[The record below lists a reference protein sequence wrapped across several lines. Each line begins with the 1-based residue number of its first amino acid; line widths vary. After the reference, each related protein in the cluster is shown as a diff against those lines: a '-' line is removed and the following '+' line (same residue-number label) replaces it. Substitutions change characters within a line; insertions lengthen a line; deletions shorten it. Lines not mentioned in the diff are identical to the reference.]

1 MAATETERV
10 AELVG
15 VKGVRSPLEF
25 VPALRKGLRYAV
37 LQRASDRIGLP
48 FEEVIAALGMPK
60 RTIARRKLEGVLSPA
75 ESERL
80 LRFAR
85 IVERSRDVIGADR
98 AAAWLQRPNRA
109 LAGLTPL
116 SLLDTDVGA
125 QEVEDVLGRIE
136 YGVYT

>member
-1 MAATETERV
+1 MATETERV

-15 VKGVRSPLEF
+15 IKGVHSPLGF
-25 VPALRKGLRYAV
+25 VPALRKGFRYAV
-37 LQRASDRIGLP
+37 LRRTSDRIGLP
-48 FEEVIAALGMPK
+48 FEEVVEALGMSK
-60 RTIARRKLEGVLSPA
+60 RTLARRKIEGVLSPA

-85 IVERSRDVIGADR
+85 IVERARDVIGAER
-98 AAAWLQRPNRA
+98 AAAWLRRPNRA
-109 LAGLTPL
+109 LGGAAPL